1 MPRSYNRDIIMVSAK
16 ALMDETTF
24 HHEVEVLKDL
34 LYSVEDVFNVARSTE
49 IIDLNIY
56 RISSKT
62 FTVVRQLCAPK
73 QRPFVFIVN
82 KN

>member
-1 MPRSYNRDIIMVSAK
+1 MPKSYNRDIIVVSSK

-34 LYSVEDVFNVARSTE
+34 LYTVEDVFNVARSTE
-49 IIDLNIY
+49 VIDLNIY
-56 RISSKT
+56 RISSKK
-62 FTVVRQLCAPK
+62 FTVVRQLCEPK
-73 QRPFVFIVN
+73 PRPFVFIVN